1 MVKYDLRSEFIA
13 TNAEG
18 IQKIPQEWQIK
29 QVRYLLKDGAE
40 GIKIGPFG
48 SALKLEDMVEEGF
61 SVYGQENVIKKDFRW
76 CFKKYADIK

>member
-48 SALKLEDMVEEGF
+48 SALKL
-61 SVYGQENVIKKDFRW
+61 
-76 CFKKYADIK
+76 